1 MKYLSIILLVTL
13 GCTATAQ
20 QWSGALSLGYSNA
33 DITVAPISS
42 FVPNFEHGVAARAE
56 ALYHFPSTD
65 ARLGLGI
72 LAAANLQPTDQIGD
86 VTTALS
92 QSFYGGKVLY
102 HFSRGKFSPFVSLA
116 AGVGTT
122 RIERFDESVNERT
135 SSDAHLQ
142 FSVIPQVGISIG
154 RVDLAVD
161 YIPKVSSEAF
171 TGFQP
176 LFETSFLTF
185 SVGYRIRE

>member
-33 DITVAPISS
+33 DIS
-42 FVPNFEHGVAARAE
+42 
-56 ALYHFPSTD
+56 
-65 ARLGLGI
+65 
-72 LAAANLQPTDQIGD
+72 D

-142 FSVIPQVGISIG
+142 FSVI
-154 RVDLAVD
+154 L
-161 YIPKVSSEAF
+161 IPDFFCRLSH
-171 TGFQP
+171 
-176 LFETSFLTF
+176 
-185 SVGYRIRE
+185 